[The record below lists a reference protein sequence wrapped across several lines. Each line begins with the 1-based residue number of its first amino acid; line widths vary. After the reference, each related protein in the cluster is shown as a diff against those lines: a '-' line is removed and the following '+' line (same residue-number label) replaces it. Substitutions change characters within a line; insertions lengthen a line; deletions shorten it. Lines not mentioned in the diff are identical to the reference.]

1 MNKRRTKKAALKMIE
16 QLARLVGAGGD
27 DHEAA
32 ARHRQG
38 GAAGRAPA
46 EEPRVTVYLIATE
59 AETYVHIPR
68 KRQEDEIGGIL
79 A

>member
-1 MNKRRTKKAALKMIE
+1 MTTKQQRAIAKEARR
-16 QLARLVGAGGD
+16 V
-27 DHEAA
+27 
-32 ARHRQG
+32 
-38 GAAGRAPA
+38 APRR